1 MNRAKAMLML
11 PMLMWLVLL
20 ATPIATKAWERGKV
34 ETFAT
39 LPAGE
44 AHPEGIAVD
53 REGNVYVV
61 TVAANKPRTSEGT
74 LLVFDPQGKHL
85 RSVGIKGS
93 SRLLLDVGFHP
104 RTGKL
109 LVVDYGAGKV
119 LSVDPRTGASS
130 VFMTVTGKH
139 PGLDGMTFDGA
150 GNVYVTD
157 AHQGIIW
164 KVGPDGGEAS
174 AWVSSALLK
183 PTRIPPTIG
192 ANGLAFNNKKTAL
205 FVANT
210 ANDTIVKIPVTGSTL
225 EPGTP
230 EVFVNRIGGGP
241 DGLIID
247 EHDNLWI
254 ACNQSNEILVLEPT
268 QGRVIAKLG
277 DFGGIDRDGAP
288 IGFLWSN
295 SLVFHGD
302 DVLVTNL
309 SLDVETA
316 ISQLADEL
324 GLAHLVA
331 PESADHRWTVG
342 SPGEGPHDLEN
353 QEADTGRSGP
363 RPRSTPTRSC
373 RRRARR
379 RSRNA
384 RGR

>member
-1 MNRAKAMLML
+1 MTMNRARTMLIL
-11 PMLMWLVLL
+11 PLLVFL
-20 ATPIATKAWERGKV
+20 ATPLATKAWERGKV
-34 ETFAT
+34 ETFAS
-39 LPAGE
+39 LPPGE

-61 TVAANKPRTSEGT
+61 TVAVNKPATSEGA

-85 RSVGIKGS
+85 RTVNIKGS
-93 SRLLLDVGFHP
+93 SRLLLDLGFHP
-104 RTGKL
+104 QTGKL
-109 LVVDYGAGKV
+109 LVVDYKDAKV
-119 LSVDPRTGASS
+119 LSVDPKTGASS
-130 VFMTVTGKH
+130 VFMTVTGKA
-139 PGLDGMTFDGA
+139 PGLDGITFDAA

-174 AWVSSALLK
+174 AWVESPLLK
-183 PTRIPPTIG
+183 PTRLPPGIG
-192 ANGLAFNNKKTAL
+192 ANGMAFNNEKTAL

-210 ANDTIVKIPVTGSTL
+210 ANDIIVKIPVTGSTL

-230 EVFVNRIGGGP
+230 EVFVNRVGGGP

-247 EHDNLWI
+247 EHGNLWI

-288 IGFLWSN
+288 MGFLWSN

-309 SLDVETA
+309 SFDLRAATL
-316 ISQLADEL
+316 QLSDEL
-324 GLAHLVA
+324 GLEHLVA
-331 PESADHRWTVG
+331 QNLRTIDEPWAHQVKVHTISKIE
-342 SPGEGPHDLEN
+342 
-353 QEADTGRSGP
+353 
-363 RPRSTPTRSC
+363 
-373 RRRARR
+373 RRIP
-379 RSRNA
+379 SISE
-384 RGR
+384 

>member
-1 MNRAKAMLML
+1 MRMIKAHRMPIL
-11 PMLMWLVLL
+11 PMLILLVLL
-20 ATPIATKAWERGKV
+20 ATPLTARAWERGKV

-44 AHPEGIAVD
+44 AHPEGITVD
-53 REGNVYVV
+53 REGNVYIV
-61 TVAANKPRTSEGT
+61 TVAVEKPRTSEGA

-85 RSVGIKGS
+85 RTVTIKGS
-93 SRLLLDVGFHP
+93 SRLLLDLGFHP
-104 RTGKL
+104 RTGQL
-109 LVVDYGAGKV
+109 LVVDYLGAKV

-130 VFMTVTGKH
+130 VFMTVSGKN
-139 PGLDGMTFDGA
+139 PGLDGMTFDPA

-164 KVGPDGGEAS
+164 KVGPAGGEAS
-174 AWVSSALLK
+174 AWVTSALLK

-192 ANGLAFNNKKTAL
+192 ANGLSFNNKKTAL

-268 QGRVIAKLG
+268 QGQVIAKLG
-277 DFGGIDRDGAP
+277 DFGGIDRKGAP
-288 IGFLWSN
+288 IGLLWSN
-295 SLVFHGD
+295 SLVFHGG

-309 SLDVETA
+309 SLDVETSLA
-316 ISQLADEL
+316 QLSDEL
-324 GLAHLVA
+324 GLAHLKDKNLRTIDGPWAQRVKLHTVSRIKKRIPGLA
-331 PESADHRWTVG
+331 RPELDR
-342 SPGEGPHDLEN
+342 
-353 QEADTGRSGP
+353 
-363 RPRSTPTRSC
+363 
-373 RRRARR
+373 
-379 RSRNA
+379 
-384 RGR
+384 

>member
-1 MNRAKAMLML
+1 MRTNKAKTMLIL
-11 PMLMWLVLL
+11 PMLILLVLL
-20 ATPIATKAWERGKV
+20 ATPLATNAWERGNV

-39 LPAGE
+39 LPPGE
-44 AHPEGIAVD
+44 AHPEGIAMD
-53 REGNVYVV
+53 REGNVYIV
-61 TVAANKPRTSEGT
+61 TVAVNKPKTSEGT
-74 LLVFDPQGKHL
+74 ILVFDPQGKHL
-85 RSVGIKGS
+85 RTVGIKGS
-93 SRLLLDVGFHP
+93 SRLLLDLGFHP
-104 RTGKL
+104 QTGKL
-109 LVVDYGAGKV
+109 LVIDYQDAKV
-119 LSVDPRTGASS
+119 LSVDPKTGASS
-130 VFMTVTGKH
+130 VFMTVTGEH
-139 PGLDGMTFDGA
+139 PGLDGMTFDAA

-164 KVGPDGGEAS
+164 RVGPGGGEAS
-174 AWVSSALLK
+174 AWVKSPLLK
-183 PTRIPPTIG
+183 PTRLAPGIG

-210 ANDTIVKIPVTGSTL
+210 ANDTVVKIPVTGSTL

-230 EVFVNRIGGGP
+230 EVFVNRVGGGP

-268 QGRVIAKLG
+268 EGRVIAKLG

-309 SLDVETA
+309 SLDHGVA
-316 ISQLADEL
+316 ISQLSDEL

-331 PESADHRWTVG
+331 QNLRTIDGPWAHQVKVHTISKIKKRI
-342 SPGEGPHDLEN
+342 PEGPDLDH
-353 QEADTGRSGP
+353 A
-363 RPRSTPTRSC
+363 
-373 RRRARR
+373 AR
-379 RSRNA
+379 
-384 RGR
+384 